1 MIPMVYKS
9 LKRLCLV
16 LPLLALVLSLS
27 PAMPLAESSL
37 TARPPH
43 IAMFCLIG
51 SLCVDVGID
60 AHV

>member
-9 LKRLCLV
+9 LKRLFLV

-27 PAMPLAESSL
+27 PAIPLAESSL
-37 TARPPH
+37 TSRPPH
-43 IAMFCLIG
+43 TAIFCLIG
-51 SLCVDVGID
+51 SICVDVRIN

>member
-1 MIPMVYKS
+1 MVPMVYKS

-37 TARPPH
+37 HTRPPH
-43 IAMFCLIG
+43 TAIYCLIG
-51 SLCVDVGID
+51 SHCADVRIN